1 MLQHI
6 LEESLWNTCWG
17 GTTTFNLLNCGV
29 LAPFTPAGA
38 STFWSL
44 QRRPIM
50 VLFPNSLWQVS
61 PERVGMKLKIF
72 GRTSTRT
79 NPFFPIAIIC
89 INVSLTVIQHAGARA
104 YQPSSMC
111 TQNHQKLYRNFR
123 RAKQIVYFPLFSR
136 AENENISWLPA
147 LYMCFFFSVGSVFG
161 TGSNMFKY
169 CKSVSAPVTHGSRCH
184 TSTALTKT

>member
-147 LYMCFFFSVGSVFG
+147 LYMCFFSPWAPFLGLVQ
-161 TGSNMFKY
+161 TCSNT
-169 CKSVSAPVTHGSRCH
+169 VSQFLRP
-184 TSTALTKT
+184 